1 MESPGLAHWDAATRG
16 PRIPDTALL
25 EMRTQPRFA
34 EAARHAAT
42 QSLALF
48 DRDPIM
54 TRALKDVGRVILG
67 MIALYLDAT
76 GGMTLSKIQAFLVE
90 MRLTSPGRAAAMLI
104 QLRLIGYV
112 VPAEV
117 QPNRRMRVYVPTP
130 RMRAAFHA
138 HFRKDLEALS
148 FIEPKAAGVLAR
160 FEEPQIYNPFLVRF
174 GQGLIDAARVHDRA
188 TPGLDLFSQRNA
200 GLPILTDLSLAGDAG
215 DIFPPRGPIHFSVAG
230 LARRF
235 GVSRPHV
242 LKLLRDA
249 ANAGFL
255 TRDAEAGVGVLSP
268 LLCEQV
274 ANYYATTFIG
284 MAACAVSALTAIQPR
299 HAVAAMANASLSA
312 VAPPA

>member
-1 MESPGLAHWDAATRG
+1 MESPGLAHWEAATRG
-16 PRIPDTALL
+16 PRIPDSALL
-25 EMRTQPRFA
+25 EMRAQPRFA

-54 TRALKDVGRVILG
+54 TRALKDVGRVVLG
-67 MIALYLDAT
+67 MIALYLDAK
-76 GGMTLSKIQAFLVE
+76 GGMTLSKIQAFLVD

-117 QPNRRMRVYVPTP
+117 QPNRRVRIYEPTP

-148 FIEPKAAGVLAR
+148 FMESEAAGVLAR
-160 FEEPQIYNPFLVRF
+160 FDESAIFNPFLVRF
-174 GQGLIDAARVHDRA
+174 GQGLIDAAKVHNTRV
-188 TPGLDLFSQRNA
+188 PGLDLFSQRNA
-200 GLPILTDLSLAGDAG
+200 GLTILTDLTLAGDAG
-215 DIFPPRGPIHFSVAG
+215 DEFPPRGPIRFSVAG

-249 ANAGFL
+249 QKAGFL
-255 TRDAEAGVGVLSP
+255 KRDAEEGVGVMEPVLR
-268 LLCEQV
+268 EKI
-274 ANYYATTFIG
+274 ANYYATNFIG
-284 MAACAVSALTAIQPR
+284 MAACALSALDATAPR
-299 HAVAAMANASLSA
+299 HAAAAMANASLSA
-312 VAPPA
+312 GAPLA

>member
-16 PRIPDTALL
+16 PRIPDAALA
-25 EMRTQPRFA
+25 EMRVQPRFQ

-42 QSLALF
+42 ASLRLF
-48 DRDPIM
+48 DSDPIM
-54 TRALKDVGRVILG
+54 TRALKDVGRVVLG
-67 MIALYLDAT
+67 MIALYLDAR

-112 VPAEV
+112 APAAV
-117 QPNRRMRVYVPTP
+117 QPNRRVRIYTPTP

-148 FIEPKAAGVLAR
+148 LMEPEAAVVLAR
-160 FEEPQIYNPFLVRF
+160 FDEPGVFNPFLVRF
-174 GQGLIDAARVHDRA
+174 GEGLIDAAKVHDQRK
-188 TPGLDLFSQRNA
+188 PGLDLFSQRNA
-200 GLPILTDLSLAGDAG
+200 GLTILTDLTLAGSAGDA
-215 DIFPPRGPIHFSVAG
+215 FPPQGPIRFSVAG

-249 ANAGFL
+249 QKVGFL
-255 TRDAEAGVGVLSP
+255 RRDAEEGVGVLEP
-268 LLCEQV
+268 LLREQI

-284 MAACAVSALTAIQPR
+284 MAACALSALDAAASR
-299 HAVAAMANASLSA
+299 HGLAAMANASLSA
-312 VAPPA
+312 GPPPA